1 MRTQNWVYTP
11 AGRVRSGPQPVT
23 PPPPPA
29 HAACPQHHEPATA
42 PHPPRRDGP
51 GRTQRAMRT
60 PDPASRAPCRSR
72 SPGER
77 AGVECVSGRSTVT
90 GAARLRG
97 ARRLCSSHPRRRR
110 LGRTRRPGS
119 QSCCRRQGAG
129 TARPGTEPNQP
140 GPWPPAPAGPA
151 GRPRPAGV
159 GPGASVTRMILTR
172 SAGPVWVTVPGPQV
186 LIPNRIMP
194 RILGVGVR
202 VLWD

>member
-29 HAACPQHHEPATA
+29 HAACAQHHEPATA

-97 ARRLCSSHPRRRR
+97 ARRLCSLHPRRRR
-110 LGRTRRPGS
+110 LGRTRSPGS
-119 QSCCRRQGAG
+119 QSCCRRPGAG
-129 TARPGTEPNQP
+129 TARPGTELQVFPCGRP
-140 GPWPPAPAGPA
+140 SPLVGGASTRHTEYLSSSLTPPAGPTVA
-151 GRPRPAGV
+151 VPIQAAPRP
-159 GPGASVTRMILTR
+159 PS
-172 SAGPVWVTVPGPQV
+172 
-186 LIPNRIMP
+186 
-194 RILGVGVR
+194 
-202 VLWD
+202 